1 MLRLAVQ
8 LQNAIAGLKD
18 SLMDRAHDERGQT
31 AAEYLGIIVVV
42 AAIIIAIVGQATG
55 ISQKVVTGIGNAI
68 DKIANN

>member
-18 SLMDRAHDERGQT
+18 SLMDRARDERGQT
-31 AAEYLGIIVVV
+31 SAEYLGIIVVV

-55 ISQKVVTGIGNAI
+55 ISQKVVSGLGKAI

>member
-1 MLRLAVQ
+1 MLRLTVQ

-18 SLMDRAHDERGQT
+18 SLMDRARDERGQT
-31 AAEYLGIIVVV
+31 SAEYLGIIVVV

-55 ISQKVVTGIGNAI
+55 ISQKVVAGIGKAI

>member
-18 SLMDRAHDERGQT
+18 SLMDRARDERGQT

-55 ISQKVVTGIGNAI
+55 ISQKVVSGIGRAI

>member
-18 SLMDRAHDERGQT
+18 SLMDRARDERGQT

-55 ISQKVVTGIGNAI
+55 ISQKVVSGIGKAI

>member
-18 SLMDRAHDERGQT
+18 SLMDRARDERGQT

-55 ISQKVVTGIGNAI
+55 ISAKVVSGIGRAI

>member
-18 SLMDRAHDERGQT
+18 SLIDRARDERGQT

-55 ISQKVVTGIGNAI
+55 ISQKVVSGIGKAI

>member
-18 SLMDRAHDERGQT
+18 SLMDRARDERGQT

-55 ISQKVVTGIGNAI
+55 ISQKVVTGIGKAI

>member
-18 SLMDRAHDERGQT
+18 SLMDRARDERGQT

>member
-18 SLMDRAHDERGQT
+18 SLMDRARDERGQT

-55 ISQKVVTGIGNAI
+55 ISAKVVSGIGKAI

>member
-18 SLMDRAHDERGQT
+18 SLMDRARDERGQT

-68 DKIANN
+68 DKIANS

>member
-18 SLMDRAHDERGQT
+18 SLMDRARDERGQT

-55 ISQKVVTGIGNAI
+55 ISQKVVTGIGKAI
-68 DKIANN
+68 DKIANS

>member
-18 SLMDRAHDERGQT
+18 SLMDRARDERGQT
-31 AAEYLGIIVVV
+31 SAEYLGIIVVV

-55 ISQKVVTGIGNAI
+55 ISAKVVSGIGKAI

>member
-18 SLMDRAHDERGQT
+18 SLMDRARDERGQT
-31 AAEYLGIIVVV
+31 SAEYLGIIVVV

-55 ISQKVVTGIGNAI
+55 ISAKVVSGIGRAI